1 MMIGLRFL
9 TIHGAAHFFSHIDV
23 DNENNVDNRNI
34 LCYNVDTV
42 IIPRY
47 GAGCNGRKACH
58 KGYSKVERWLLPRE
72 GWKGDRKGPHHPT
85 PLPRPYNDGDSR
97 ERVERLLR

>member
-1 MMIGLRFL
+1 MMIGFRFL
-9 TIHGAAHFFSHIDV
+9 TIHGAAHFFSHVDV
-23 DNENNVDNRNI
+23 DNGNNVDNGNT

-47 GAGCNGRKACH
+47 RAGCNGRKACH

-72 GWKGDRKGPHHPT
+72 GWKDGHESSRRFGTDIPKRK
-85 PLPRPYNDGDSR
+85 RK
-97 ERVERLLR
+97 ERTEEQEG